1 MEKIKNTRMS
11 TLAGIMLIGIV
22 LALISRNV
30 SATTINTSTG
40 SFSTLYSTMLGFIYG
55 GPGIIVAIL
64 MGLFGVVMMVS
75 KHWTAFIV
83 VMIAIIIFFL
93 IPEIVLSLASAGA
106 TLAGAII

>member
-1 MEKIKNTRMS
+1 MEKIKNVIP
-11 TLAGIMLIGIV
+11 TLAGIMLMGVV
-22 LALISRNV
+22 LALTSKSA
-30 SATTINTSTG
+30 SATTINTTSG
-40 SFSTLYSTMLGFIYG
+40 SFGSLYSTMMGFIFG

-93 IPEIVLSLASAGA
+93 IPEIVTALATAGASAS
-106 TLAGAII
+106 GAII